1 MISPLCV
8 VCKGTKH
15 LCGKPNCEL
24 LDSIRARTPKIE
36 ITGREIIGS
45 SPPSVFI
52 GRYGYPKVKVG
63 PMLPPDIVPMA
74 GRLDSPE
81 QWFGREIEDI
91 IGLRASLFRTGK
103 EIRVEEASNP
113 GRVLESYQLVA
124 MADRPVDT
132 EVLLKK
138 PIVSRRPELSFDMA
152 PLGPFEEA
160 EKTEL
165 TENVHIPRRVE
176 YITSDTDLRS
186 ADGALDLYRNR
197 ISPYQIQKILSMGL
211 LGRGNKRRM
220 VPTRWSITATDD
232 ILGKAIISEIKAHET
247 VDEYSVYTGNFAGN
261 YFHILLIPRLWSY
274 EMIETWLKGAF
285 WTAQNT
291 ILQDSE
297 GYNGRK
303 GYASN
308 ITGAYYAARLSVL
321 EHLQRIR
328 RQATVVVYR
337 EITDEYWAPLGVW
350 VIRETVREAMKTQPR
365 RFDTLQKAVRFISE
379 GVRVKKW
386 SESSTLLREVR
397 SQRTLF
403 DF

>member
-1 MISPLCV
+1 MVSPLCV

-24 LDSIRARTPKIE
+24 LDSIRARTPKVE
-36 ITGREIIGS
+36 ITGREIFGS

-63 PMLPPDIVPMA
+63 PMLPPEIVPMA
-74 GRLDSPE
+74 GSLDSPK

-103 EIRVEEASNP
+103 EIRVDEASNP

-132 EVLLKK
+132 EVLLKR

-176 YITSDTDLRS
+176 YITSDTDMKS
-186 ADGALDLYRNR
+186 ADGAVDLYRNR
-197 ISPYQIQKILSMGL
+197 IDPYQIQKILSMGL
-211 LGRGNKRRM
+211 LGRGKKRRM

-232 ILGKAIISEIKAHET
+232 ILGKAIISEIKDHET
-247 VDEYSVYTGNFAGN
+247 VDEYSVYSGNFAGN
-261 YFHILLIPRLWSY
+261 YFHILLIPALWSY
-274 EMIETWLKGAF
+274 EMIEAWLRGAF

-297 GYNGRK
+297 GYRGRK
-303 GYASN
+303 DYASS

-328 RQATVVVYR
+328 RQATAIVYR

-350 VIRETVREAMKTQPR
+350 VIRETVREAMKNPPR
-365 RFDTLQKAVRFISE
+365 RFDTLQKAMSFIDE
-379 GVRVKKW
+379 GVRVKEW
-386 SESSTLLREVR
+386 SKSSTLLREVR
-397 SQRTLF
+397 DQRTLF